1 MEDYSLT
8 YNGSRSASTTYKSC
22 PYTIFRCCN
31 HSLHL
36 LASEVHMCMRMC
48 MATSKLS
55 TARRWRAQAAAGH
68 LPDFP
73 FGLHLDLIAAAAG
86 AGGQCIS

>member
-1 MEDYSLT
+1 
-8 YNGSRSASTTYKSC
+8 
-22 PYTIFRCCN
+22 
-31 HSLHL
+31 
-36 LASEVHMCMRMC
+36 MCMRMC

-55 TARRWRAQAAAGH
+55 TVRIWRAQAAAGH

-73 FGLHLDLIAAAAG
+73 FSLHLDLSAAAAG